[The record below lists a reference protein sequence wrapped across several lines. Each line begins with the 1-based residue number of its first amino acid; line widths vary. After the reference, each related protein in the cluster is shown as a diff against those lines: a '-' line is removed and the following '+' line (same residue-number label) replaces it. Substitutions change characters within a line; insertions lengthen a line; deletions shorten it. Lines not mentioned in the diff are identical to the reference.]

1 MCTLYSSDSSQL
13 PYCEIQRVLCNI
25 LVLVKI
31 FSPRFCLAIASSMPT
46 GTRPYTSSP
55 RNGLRPVSA
64 YVSLDDWDWQ
74 FAFGLTNWQ
83 EKWPSEPSLRKV
95 FWALEVSKA
104 TADSRAALREI
115 VARL

>member
-1 MCTLYSSDSSQL
+1 MHH
-13 PYCEIQRVLCNI
+13 
-25 LVLVKI
+25 
-31 FSPRFCLAIASSMPT
+31 
-46 GTRPYTSSP
+46 G
-55 RNGLRPVSA
+55 
-64 YVSLDDWDWQ
+64 VSLDDWDWQ